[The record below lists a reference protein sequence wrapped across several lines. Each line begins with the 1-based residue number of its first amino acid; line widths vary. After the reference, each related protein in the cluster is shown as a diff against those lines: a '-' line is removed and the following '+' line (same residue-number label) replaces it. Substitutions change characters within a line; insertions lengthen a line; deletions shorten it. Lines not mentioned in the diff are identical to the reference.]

1 MSDSKP
7 DITKGF
13 VPAKPHPNMIIDRN
27 YSLTEQ
33 ADYIT
38 NIEPYKK
45 QGFIIEPQG
54 VHQFGYF
61 QIRSWRILY
70 SGSNRY

>member
-1 MSDSKP
+1 MSSNYKN
-7 DITKGF
+7 ISRGF
-13 VPAKPHPNMIIDRN
+13 RKALPLCNMIIDRN
-27 YSLTEQ
+27 HSLTEQ

-70 SGSNRY
+70 TGSNRY